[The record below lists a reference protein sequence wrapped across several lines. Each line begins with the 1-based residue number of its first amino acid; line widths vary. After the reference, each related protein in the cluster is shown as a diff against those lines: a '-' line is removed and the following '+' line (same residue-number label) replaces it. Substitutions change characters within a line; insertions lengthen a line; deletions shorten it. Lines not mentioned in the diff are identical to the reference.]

1 MDNSIELFLDQDNE
15 IRLDVEVQGNSKSTF
30 HCRLTFSAGNG
41 MDLSFKGIPLGFG
54 EVQVIV
60 PRLDSILHETV
71 CPAALEVIID
81 DHVFTP
87 MRFNIDF
94 KKSIQVQ
101 TAAPQV
107 ESKRKLAVT
116 AKILNQA
123 KEEKGLTARLYKNTR
138 PTQKNVEMQ
147 RNKKRRKNLI
157 KTMLQGTVS
166 NN

>member
-15 IRLDVEVQGNSKSTF
+15 IRLEVEVQGNSRSSF
-30 HCRLTFSAGNG
+30 RCRLTFSTDTG
-41 MDLSFKGIPLGFG
+41 MDLSFNGIPLGFG

-60 PRLDSILHETV
+60 PRLDSILNETIY
-71 CPAALEVIID
+71 PAALEVIID

-94 KKSIQVQ
+94 KKSIQVY
-101 TAAPQV
+101 TEAPQI
-107 ESKRKLAVT
+107 ENKRSMAVT

-123 KEEKGLTARLYKNTR
+123 KEEKSLSAKLYKNTR
-138 PTQKNVEMQ
+138 PTQKNVEIQ

-157 KTMLQGTVS
+157 KSMLRSTFS
-166 NN
+166 DN